1 MFLYKMEY
9 SRNKCSCQEKGA
21 GMTFSE
27 HLLYLRRQR
36 GLTQTDIANAVDI
49 TERGYRNYEL
59 GLREPPLSTLIALAD
74 FYDLSLDELVCRE
87 RSQS

>member
-1 MFLYKMEY
+1 
-9 SRNKCSCQEKGA
+9 
-21 GMTFSE
+21 MTFSE
-27 HLLYLRRQR
+27 HLLYLRKQKR
-36 GLTQTDIANAVDI
+36 LKQTDVADAVGL

-87 RSQS
+87 RSKS